1 MLKHSE
7 RKVYLFRRVSITTY
21 RLPSHHDAYAR
32 PPMPDR
38 RAQRSYSFQKREEVS
53 VSQILRRTSNSVAPV
68 TVEAMTRT
76 HPLERRHD
84 YDMASREMNDIAYR
98 GLPNSLL
105 RYHDDDYPAQSV
117 SYEGTRYY
125 DPVQETDILGDDISE
140 GQSDVYG
147 PGTYNPG
154 SILGF
159 SSSISSKKSYMSSKI
174 S

>member
-1 MLKHSE
+1 
-7 RKVYLFRRVSITTY
+7 
-21 RLPSHHDAYAR
+21 
-32 PPMPDR
+32 MPDR

-105 RYHDDDYPAQSV
+105 RYHDDELSSSFFTFPRSFPIKRIYVDYPAQSV

>member
-1 MLKHSE
+1 MTE
-7 RKVYLFRRVSITTY
+7 I

-84 YDMASREMNDIAYR
+84 YDMPSREMNDIAYR

-105 RYHDDDYPAQSV
+105 RYHDDDYPGQSV

-147 PGTYNPG
+147 PGTYNPED
-154 SILGF
+154 IF
-159 SSSISSKKSYMSSKI
+159 SRKKLYMFK
-174 S
+174 